1 MTVKEKHKLEAHLEH
16 EYPEIFESLYK
27 GVGIY
32 LQGLEGDILLQTM
45 LKLLDKNIP
54 SLPIH
59 DAVYVQQRAATKA
72 KKALESS
79 SMEVLGVSFK
89 PVNKIDKA

>member
-1 MTVKEKHKLEAHLEH
+1 MTVKEKHKLEAYLEH
-16 EYPEIFESLYK
+16 EYPEILESLYK
-27 GVGIY
+27 GLGIY

-72 KKALESS
+72 QKALESS
-79 SMEVLGVSFK
+79 WMEVLGVSFK
-89 PVNKIDKA
+89 PVTKIDKA